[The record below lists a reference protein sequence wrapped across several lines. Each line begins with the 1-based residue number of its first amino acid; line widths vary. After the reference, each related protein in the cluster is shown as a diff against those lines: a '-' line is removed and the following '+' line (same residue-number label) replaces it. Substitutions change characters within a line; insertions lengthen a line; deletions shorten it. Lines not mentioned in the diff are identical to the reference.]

1 MVKQTNN
8 KISSAY
14 TVIKLTLMGGIMFDV
29 ELCLIALPGVPMKD
43 QTIKEKEDSP
53 GAYLY

>member
-29 ELCLIALPGVPMKD
+29 ELCLIALPGVPMKE